1 VAAIVITTA
10 LTASV
15 TAAMVIFLIVWLAA
29 SEVAGAS
36 TKPAL
41 VAFRRYATIYSLP
54 LLVAFA
60 IAVVIEVVRI
70 IG

>member
-1 VAAIVITTA
+1 MAAIVITTA
-10 LTASV
+10 LAASV

-29 SEVAGAS
+29 SEIAGAS
-36 TKPAL
+36 PKPAL

-54 LLVAFA
+54 LLIAFA
-60 IAVVIEVVRI
+60 IVVIIEVVRI

>member
-10 LTASV
+10 LAASV

-29 SEVAGAS
+29 SEIAGAS
-36 TKPAL
+36 PKPAL

-54 LLVAFA
+54 LLIAFA
-60 IAVVIEVVRI
+60 IVVIIEVVRI